1 MIYLSWLGLFI
12 GLPLAALW
20 VARGRRLWGQR
31 RALAWTLVGALVL
44 GGLWDGLAVRVH
56 IWYYAPGNISGAWL
70 AGLPLEEWLWIVGTT
85 LLFGSLTVLVRERGP
100 DA

>member
-1 MIYLSWLGLFI
+1 MTYLSWLALFL

-20 VARGRRLWGQR
+20 LVRGDRLRQHG
-31 RALAWTLVGALVL
+31 RALAWTVLGALVL

-56 IWYYAPGNISGAWL
+56 IWYYAPARISGVWL

-85 LLFGSLTVLVRERGP
+85 LLFGSLAILIKER
-100 DA
+100 ARRA